1 MKKLIP
7 ILTVILA
14 LFAGNLAA
22 QENNDTEVSTT
33 KAKEEGAKEEGN
45 ETKGDETKGD
55 ETKEPEDTNPVFD
68 YSALSMKEGEADS
81 GDTAWMIV
89 ATSLVLLMTIP
100 GLALFY
106 GGLTRKKNVLSVL
119 VQCFAC
125 TALMSLLWV
134 LYGYSFA
141 TSGNGLFFGDF
152 SKKFLEGVTPGAMNG
167 SMPESLFV
175 TFQMT
180 FAIITPALIVGA
192 FAERMKFSA
201 VMIFLAIWFT
211 FSYCPVWHMVW
222 TFDADGNGIGYLAKK
237 WGAIDFAGG
246 TVVHINAGVAAL
258 VACIV
263 LGKRKGY
270 PDSPMPPHNVP
281 FVIIGAALLWVGWFG
296 FNAGSAVTAGHQA
309 AMAQLVTQVA
319 TAAAAFTWMMVEWMG
334 KGKPTAVGIATG
346 AVAGL
351 VAITPASGSVGP
363 LGSIAIGVAAGIVCY
378 WASTSLK
385 KALGYDDSFDVF
397 GVHGIGG
404 IVGALLSGVFALS
417 ETGQEMIKNQFSGQA
432 VSVLVTIIWSGTV
445 AFIAIKIA
453 GVLCGGIR
461 SSEDDEIEGLDVTD
475 HGEGGYQL

>member
-22 QENNDTEVSTT
+22 QENNDTEASTPET
-33 KAKEEGAKEEGN
+33 KEEGAKKEES
-45 ETKGDETKGD
+45 E
-55 ETKEPEDTNPVFD
+55 EPEDPNPAFD
-68 YSALSMKEGEADS
+68 FGSIDFKGKGGDS
-81 GDTAWMIV
+81 GDTSWMIV
-89 ATSLVLLMTIP
+89 ATALVLLMTIP
-100 GLALFY
+100 GLSLFY

-134 LYGYSFA
+134 IYGYSFA
-141 TSGNGLFFGDF
+141 TSGDGKFFGDF
-152 SKKFLEGVTPGAMNG
+152 TKAFMAGVTPAAMEG
-167 SMPESLFV
+167 SMPESVFV

-192 FAERMKFSA
+192 FAERIKFSA
-201 VMIFLAIWFT
+201 VMVFLAIWFT

-222 TFDADGNGIGYLAKK
+222 NPKGYIADT

-281 FVIIGAALLWVGWFG
+281 FVLVGAALLWVGWFG
-296 FNAGSAVTAGHQA
+296 FNAGSAVSAGSQA
-309 AMAQLVTQVA
+309 GMAQLVTQVA
-319 TAAAAFTWMMVEWMG
+319 TAAAAFGWMMTEWIT

-363 LGSIAIGVAAGIVCY
+363 MAAIAIGLAAAVICY

-385 KALGYDDSFDVF
+385 KSLGYDDSFDVF
-397 GVHGIGG
+397 GVHGVGG
-404 IVGALLSGVFALS
+404 IVGALLTGVFAFS
-417 ETGQEMIKNQFSGQA
+417 EEGKEMIKNQLTGQA
-432 VSVLVTIIWSGTV
+432 VSVLVTIIWSGAV

-453 GVLCGGIR
+453 DVLCGGIR
-461 SSEDDEIEGLDVTD
+461 SSEDDETEGLDVTD